1 LRWHDDGL
9 ERLWE
14 PGDSHD
20 QAPPPG
26 ELGLPLRH
34 RRNHIFFLR
43 LLTRFLFLF
52 YKAVERLF
60 ENVMDWAKAIE
71 RNTVALVHILAGLL
85 DAAGYADGAIA
96 ARLPGPIHRAALRVL
111 RPMESAVRRLIVIA
125 ARNVVVKPPRD
136 RPKRP
141 MPEGFAAARKAG
153 GGGGRVPP
161 FRLFD
166 TRKRF
171 DLKPRRKQSAKG
183 GSPRIWSFEPDP
195 PPISAYLETG
205 SGWGPVPFP
214 LRQPVPVPPPAPVPR
229 PEADGTVSALGL
241 GRRLAAVKMALA
253 DIPRQAVR
261 LKRWQMRR
269 ERIKLLRPAI
279 VTSPLRPGRPPGLRK
294 RPKDDVERI
303 LRECHDLAFDA
314 LRADT
319 S

>member
-125 ARNVVVKPPRD
+125 ARRGVCRRPQGRRRRRARPAVPALRHPQALRPQAPP
-136 RPKRP
+136 KTI
-141 MPEGFAAARKAG
+141 GQ
-153 GGGGRVPP
+153 GR
-161 FRLFD
+161 
-166 TRKRF
+166 
-171 DLKPRRKQSAKG
+171 QSAH
-183 GSPRIWSFEPDP
+183 
-195 PPISAYLETG
+195 L
-205 SGWGPVPFP
+205 V
-214 LRQPVPVPPPAPVPR
+214 V
-229 PEADGTVSALGL
+229 
-241 GRRLAAVKMALA
+241 
-253 DIPRQAVR
+253 
-261 LKRWQMRR
+261 
-269 ERIKLLRPAI
+269 
-279 VTSPLRPGRPPGLRK
+279 
-294 RPKDDVERI
+294 
-303 LRECHDLAFDA
+303 
-314 LRADT
+314 
-319 S
+319 